1 MGVEWWGGGSG
12 LFTGQ
17 FTVKTTHGY
26 SERLDGTQRVVEVH
40 GKYILCHAAK
50 LHYDVLHWRKKKN
63 TRDYLSFPQILSIP
77 CGKLRQISIFDYYKK
92 KFPLRKMVPKY
103 RYNTSISFFAQI
115 VPTPRATQFYTH
127 IQLNFEIS
135 NTDISNTIGMFKWFV
150 STNHLVFSIL
160 PSVSKKLWYLEVF
173 IQSPLVKD
181 KVVWLFN
188 IIMSLNIWKFTDFNC
203 CFNIN

>member
-1 MGVEWWGGGSG
+1 MVNTSSA
-12 LFTGQ
+12 TRPNCI
-17 FTVKTTHGY
+17 TMY
-26 SERLDGTQRVVEVH
+26 STEG
-40 GKYILCHAAK
+40 
-50 LHYDVLHWRKKKN
+50 RKKILEI
-63 TRDYLSFPQILSIP
+63 TYLFLRFCQYLLV
-77 CGKLRQISIFDYYKK
+77 KLRQISTCDYKK
-92 KFPLRKMVPKY
+92 RRKFPLRKMVPKY